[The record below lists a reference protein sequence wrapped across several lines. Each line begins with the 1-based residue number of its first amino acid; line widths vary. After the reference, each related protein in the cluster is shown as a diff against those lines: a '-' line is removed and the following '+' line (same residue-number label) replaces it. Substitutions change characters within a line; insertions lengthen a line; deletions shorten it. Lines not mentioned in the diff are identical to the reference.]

1 MKEPHRKDLASHSG
15 PESCAGAGNGAGEA
29 LTGENTGREIELRNQ
44 DSEVPTLLHTWEGHT
59 KGDHDGKPPA
69 DLAESKALRMC
80 GSSLHG
86 NRETPGAPAADGA
99 AGRSEKATSLKSDV
113 YAPGESHGP
122 IVPEKPPNKGQ
133 PDAEAVEGRG
143 PTKRNAQ
150 QTATPGTQ
158 SPPYV
163 SPGLLRVRE
172 AAKRRKEVK
181 FTALL
186 HHVTPQ
192 LLRESFEHL
201 KRKAAPGVDGVT
213 WAQYVEDAEE
223 RLRDLY
229 IRVHRGTYRAQPSKR
244 AYIPKADGKLRPLGI
259 AALEDKIVQQ
269 AVVTVL
275 NAIYEEDFLG
285 FSYGFRPGHSQHD
298 ALDALWVGLTEKK
311 VNWVLDAD
319 IRGFFDTIN
328 HECLMQFIQ
337 HRVADPRI
345 LRLIQKW
352 LRAGV
357 SEDGEWSETT
367 VGTPQGAVVS
377 PLLANVYLH
386 YVLDTWAHQ
395 WRKEHATGDVII
407 VRYADDFVM
416 GFQYRSEAEQFLKDL
431 QERLQQFGLNLH
443 PDKTRL
449 IEFGRFAAR
458 SREQR
463 GEGRPETFNFLGFTH
478 MCGLT
483 RTNRKFTVL
492 RKPIAKRMAA
502 TLKLLRDKLWERRH
516 EPVQKLGEWLGSVVR
531 GWLQYFAVPGTS
543 YRIEFFRNE
552 VVWHWLRALR
562 RRGQKSKLTWERFG
576 PIALTWIPRARIQ
589 HPYPNV
595 RFHAKHTR

>member
-1 MKEPHRKDLASHSG
+1 
-15 PESCAGAGNGAGEA
+15 
-29 LTGENTGREIELRNQ
+29 
-44 DSEVPTLLHTWEGHT
+44 
-59 KGDHDGKPPA
+59 
-69 DLAESKALRMC
+69 
-80 GSSLHG
+80 
-86 NRETPGAPAADGA
+86 
-99 AGRSEKATSLKSDV
+99 
-113 YAPGESHGP
+113 
-122 IVPEKPPNKGQ
+122 
-133 PDAEAVEGRG
+133 
-143 PTKRNAQ
+143 
-150 QTATPGTQ
+150 
-158 SPPYV
+158 V

-172 AAKRRKEVK
+172 AARKGKEVK

-201 KRKAAPGVDGVT
+201 KHKAAPGGDGVT
-213 WAQYVEDAEE
+213 WAQYAEGVEE
-223 RLRDLY
+223 RLRDLHAR
-229 IRVHRGTYRAQPSKR
+229 IHRGTYRAQPSQR
-244 AYIPKADGKLRPLGI
+244 AYIPKADGKMRPLGI

-285 FSYGFRPGHSQHD
+285 FSYGFRPGHSQHH

-328 HECLMQFIQ
+328 HECLMQLLQ

-367 VGTPQGAVVS
+367 VGTPQGAVAS

-449 IEFGRFAAR
+449 IEFGRFAANNR
-458 SREQR
+458 KWR
-463 GEGRPETFNFLGFTH
+463 GEGKPETFDFLGFTH
-478 MCGLT
+478 SCGQT
-483 RTNRKFTVL
+483 RLPRQFTVL
-492 RKPIAKRMAA
+492 RETMAKRLAA
-502 TLKLLRDKLWERRH
+502 TLKLIRAKLWERRH
-516 EPVQKLGEWLGSVVR
+516 EPVQKLGEWLGAVVR
-531 GWLQYFAVPGTS
+531 GWLNYHALPGNTR
-543 YRIEFFRNE
+543 RIPFFRDE
-552 VVWHWLRALR
+552 VVKHCFRALK
-562 RRGQKSKLTWERFG
+562 RRGQKCRLTWERFG
-576 PIALTWIPRARIQ
+576 PLASTWLPRARIQ

-595 RFHAKHTR
+595 RFHAKYAR

>member
-1 MKEPHRKDLASHSG
+1 MKEPYRKGPASHSG
-15 PESCAGAGNGAGEA
+15 PESCTGGGNPSREA

-59 KGDHDGKPPA
+59 EGDHDGEPPE

-80 GSSLHG
+80 GRSLQG
-86 NRETPGAPAADGA
+86 NRETPGAPATAGA
-99 AGRSEKATSLKSDV
+99 AGRSEKATSLKSDM
-113 YAPGESHGP
+113 YAAGESHGP
-122 IVPEKPPNKGQ
+122 IVPEKAPNKGK

-143 PTKRNAQ
+143 PTKRNVQ
-150 QTATPGTQ
+150 QTATFGTQ
-158 SPPYV
+158 SPIGV

-172 AAKRRKEVK
+172 AARKGKEVK

-186 HHVTPQ
+186 HHITLD
-192 LLRESFEHL
+192 LLRESFAHL
-201 KRKAAPGVDGVT
+201 RRKAAPGVDGVT
-213 WAQYVEDAEE
+213 WAQYAEDAEE
-223 RLRDLY
+223 RLRDLLT
-229 IRVHRGTYRAQPSKR
+229 RVQRGSYRAQPSQR
-244 AYIPKADGKLRPLGI
+244 AYIHKADGKLRPLGI

-285 FSYGFRPGHSQHD
+285 FSYGFRPRHSQHD

-328 HECLMQFIQ
+328 HEWLMKFIQ

-345 LRLIQKW
+345 LRLIRKW

-367 VGTPQGAVVS
+367 VGTPQGAVIS

-386 YVLDTWAHQ
+386 YAFDHWAQQ
-395 WRKEHATGDVII
+395 WRKRQAAGDVII
-407 VRYADDFVM
+407 VRYADDFVI
-416 GFQYRSEAEQFLKDL
+416 GFQYRSEAEQFLTDL
-431 QERLQQFGLNLH
+431 QERLSKFGLSLH

-449 IEFGRFAAR
+449 IEFGRFAAD
-458 SREQR
+458 SRQGR
-463 GEGRPETFNFLGFTH
+463 GVSKPETFNFLGFTH
-478 MCGLT
+478 ICGKT

-492 RKPIAKRMAA
+492 RKTIAKRMAA
-502 TLKLLRDKLWERRH
+502 TLKRIRDKLWERRH
-516 EPVQKLGEWLGSVVR
+516 EPVQKPGEWLGAIVR
-531 GWLQYFAVPGTS
+531 GWLNYHAVPGNTF
-543 YRIEFFRNE
+543 RIEFFRDE
-552 VVWHWLRALR
+552 AVRHWFRALKR
-562 RRGQKSKLTWERFG
+562 RSQKSKLTWERFG
-576 PIALTWIPRARIQ
+576 SLALNWIPRARIQ
-589 HPYPNV
+589 HPYRNA
-595 RFHAKHTR
+595 RFHAKYAR